1 MCSLQISTG
10 NWKFYRFFLNV
21 NGISF
26 YFHFLQGT
34 LYHPPCYLIKRAL
47 FKAWKTRIFKIL
59 SLRPKLNVPKSSP
72 LQKVS
77 QGVGDRFILTN
88 SKIICARFES
98 SQPPV
103 SLEITTKNVTGKG
116 VDLFIKYILR
126 LILCGL
132 LLPCSYLF
140 LLKEK
145 NFLQIKKHEIL
156 MLSEIMKIAL
166 VNVL

>member
-1 MCSLQISTG
+1 M
-10 NWKFYRFFLNV
+10 
-21 NGISF
+21 
-26 YFHFLQGT
+26 
-34 LYHPPCYLIKRAL
+34 
-47 FKAWKTRIFKIL
+47 
-59 SLRPKLNVPKSSP
+59 RPKLNVPKASP

-156 MLSEIMKIAL
+156 ILSEIMKIAL

>member
-47 FKAWKTRIFKIL
+47 LKAWKTRNFKIL